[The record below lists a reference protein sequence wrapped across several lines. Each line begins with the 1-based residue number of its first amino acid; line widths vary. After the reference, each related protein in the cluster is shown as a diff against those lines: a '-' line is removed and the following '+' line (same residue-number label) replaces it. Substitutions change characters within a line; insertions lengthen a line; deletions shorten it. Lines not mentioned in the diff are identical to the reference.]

1 VRGPDAPCIRCGIQ
15 TVFHDY
21 LCTSCFSEWAER
33 EPLLRAADAIAILE
47 LEDYVNDLVAFE
59 EYKGEL

>member
-1 VRGPDAPCIRCGIQ
+1 
-15 TVFHDY
+15 
-21 LCTSCFSEWAER
+21 
-33 EPLLRAADAIAILE
+33 LRAADAIAILE